1 MKRKH
6 QLLTIPNLMSL
17 FRLCLIPLIVWLYHE
32 KEMYGL
38 AAFALVISGITD
50 VADGIVARRFD
61 MVSDFGKAFDPVA
74 DKLTQFAM
82 LVCLAVRFQWI
93 LVPMCLILVKEIMTG
108 ILKVIVIRR
117 TGIVEGADWH
127 GKATTV
133 LLYIT
138 IFLHLAWY
146 DIPDV
151 WSITL
156 TALCTVMMVISFVL
170 YGIRNL
176 RILKEQKIH
185 KNT

>member
-1 MKRKH
+1 
-6 QLLTIPNLMSL
+6 MSL

-93 LVPMCLILVKEIMTG
+93 LVPMCLILVKES
-108 ILKVIVIRR
+108 V
-117 TGIVEGADWH
+117 
-127 GKATTV
+127 
-133 LLYIT
+133 
-138 IFLHLAWY
+138 
-146 DIPDV
+146 
-151 WSITL
+151 
-156 TALCTVMMVISFVL
+156 
-170 YGIRNL
+170 YGIT
-176 RILKEQKIH
+176 KISYYRRER
-185 KNT
+185 

>member
-6 QLLTIPNLMSL
+6 QILTIPNLMSL

-93 LVPMCLILVKEIMTG
+93 LVPM
-108 ILKVIVIRR
+108 
-117 TGIVEGADWH
+117 
-127 GKATTV
+127 
-133 LLYIT
+133 
-138 IFLHLAWY
+138 
-146 DIPDV
+146 
-151 WSITL
+151 
-156 TALCTVMMVISFVL
+156 
-170 YGIRNL
+170 
-176 RILKEQKIH
+176 
-185 KNT
+185 

>member
-1 MKRKH
+1 MKKKH
-6 QLLTIPNLMSL
+6 QILTIPNLMSL
-17 FRLCLIPLIVWLYHE
+17 FRLCLIPLIVWLYHK

-38 AAFALVISGITD
+38 AAFALVVSGITD

-146 DIPDV
+146 DIPDG
-151 WSITL
+151 WSIAL
-156 TALCTVMMVISFVL
+156 TALCTGMMLLSFVL

-176 RILKEQKIH
+176 RILKEH

>member
-6 QLLTIPNLMSL
+6 QILTIPNLMSL

-82 LVCLAVRFQWI
+82 
-93 LVPMCLILVKEIMTG
+93 
-108 ILKVIVIRR
+108 RR
-117 TGIVEGADWH
+117 RNVLQTVADAGLSGRTVSVDPGADVSDPGQGDH
-127 GKATTV
+127 DRNSESDCHPQDRNRRRSG
-133 LLYIT
+133 
-138 IFLHLAWY
+138 LAWEG
-146 DIPDV
+146 DD
-151 WSITL
+151 SA
-156 TALCTVMMVISFVL
+156 ALYHDFSPSCMV
-170 YGIRNL
+170 
-176 RILKEQKIH
+176 
-185 KNT
+185 